1 MSHHKKPEEY
11 EVSNKIFTLPNFLS
25 FIRLCMIPVFLVLLL
40 NGFNL
45 AATLVFAIAASTD
58 WVDGQ
63 VARRTN
69 SVSKLGQL
77 LDPFVDRFLMISGVV
92 GLLIIGR
99 LPLWIVLVVV
109 LRDIFMLIGG
119 SYLLSRWKVRVP
131 VIYAGKVAT
140 TFLYIGFAGVLLNMP
155 LLEGL
160 GVVSVSWLPGFS
172 FEAYSWGFWFVYAG
186 LVLLIGTT
194 TYYIVK
200 GYQGMRAAQR
210 EKQHDEGGEQVGD
223 AFKTFPQFSISI
235 QRRWQ

>member
-1 MSHHKKPEEY
+1 MAHHKNLEEY
-11 EVSNKIFTLPNFLS
+11 EVSNKILTLPNVLS

-45 AATLVFAIAASTD
+45 AATIIFAIAASTD

-109 LRDIFMLIGG
+109 LRDVFMLAGG
-119 SYLLSRWKVRVP
+119 SYLISRWKVRVP
-131 VIYAGKVAT
+131 VIYVGKVAT

-160 GVVSVSWLPGFS
+160 GLVSVSWLPGFN
-172 FEAYSWGFWFVYAG
+172 FEPYSWGFWFVYAG
-186 LVLLIGTT
+186 LLLLIGTT
-194 TYYIVK
+194 TYYIIK

-210 EKQHDEGGEQVGD
+210 KELTCEGGE
-223 AFKTFPQFSISI
+223 K
-235 QRRWQ
+235 

>member
-109 LRDIFMLIGG
+109 LRDVFMLIGG

-131 VIYAGKVAT
+131 VIYAGKIAT
-140 TFLYIGFAGVLLNMP
+140 TFLYIGFAGVLLNIP

-200 GYQGMRAAQR
+200 GYKGMRAAQR
-210 EKQHDEGGEQVGD
+210 EKLHGEGGE
-223 AFKTFPQFSISI
+223 
-235 QRRWQ
+235 